1 MATESGSSSRVQKTT
16 SSHGAAG
23 RARTTRTDTGDASS
37 GTVTLV
43 SMDGDG
49 FVVEA
54 SAIKVSKL
62 LNAMVD
68 GSTENAAKEIPLPN
82 MRSNVVAK
90 VVEFCQHHQTDPM
103 TDIPKASAAS
113 YLLLICPVQFGKTV
127 GDHVQEWYSTFV
139 KALGDEMLF
148 EMLLAANYLDLSP
161 LLELCAATVGLRAMN
176 KTPEEI
182 QREFNIKEPFSPEVE
197 RTLRQENKWSTEP
210 PIGS

>member
-16 SSHGAAG
+16 SSDGAVG
-23 RARTTRTDTGDASS
+23 SARTTRTDTGASS
-37 GTVTLV
+37 SGAVTLV

-54 SAIKVSKL
+54 SAIEVSKL
-62 LNAMVD
+62 LKAMVD
-68 GSTENAAKEIPLPN
+68 GPTENAAKEIPLTN

-103 TDIPKASAAS
+103 TDIPK
-113 YLLLICPVQFGKTV
+113 PVQFGKTV

-139 KALGDEMLF
+139 KALKDEMLF

>member
-16 SSHGAAG
+16 SSDGLTG
-23 RARTTRTDTGDASS
+23 SARTPRADTGEASS
-37 GTVTLV
+37 SSAVTLV

-54 SAIKVSKL
+54 SAIEVSKL
-62 LNAMVD
+62 LKAMVD

-90 VVEFCQHHQTDPM
+90 VVEFCQHHQKDPM
-103 TDIPKASAAS
+103 TDIPKAS
-113 YLLLICPVQFGKTV
+113 PVQFGKTV

>member
-16 SSHGAAG
+16 SSDGAAG
-23 RARTTRTDTGDASS
+23 SARTTRTDTDASIS
-37 GTVTLV
+37 GAVTLV

-62 LNAMVD
+62 LKAMVD
-68 GSTENAAKEIPLPN
+68 ESTENAAKEIPLPN

-103 TDIPKASAAS
+103 TDIPKP
-113 YLLLICPVQFGKTV
+113 IQFGKTV

-139 KALGDEMLF
+139 KVLGDELLF